1 MRWPQPRDRELGG
14 ARGLLLFVTVNDHLT
29 LALKSFTGQVER
41 DGDREWK
48 REGGSRREAHSLQEG
63 QRRGEKEQ
71 PEHRMD
77 GRMKGGKKVCL
88 CVRACLCAGEF
99 LKEREGESEGCV
111 PQG

>member
-1 MRWPQPRDRELGG
+1 M
-14 ARGLLLFVTVNDHLT
+14 LLFVTVNDHLT

-77 GRMKGGKKVCL
+77 GWPNEGREESVFVCP
-88 CVRACLCAGEF
+88 CVRVCVCAGEF

>member
-1 MRWPQPRDRELGG
+1 M
-14 ARGLLLFVTVNDHLT
+14 LLFVTVNDHLT

-77 GRMKGGKKVCL
+77 GWPNEGREESVFVCA
-88 CVRACLCAGEF
+88 CVCAGEF

>member
-1 MRWPQPRDRELGG
+1 M
-14 ARGLLLFVTVNDHLT
+14 LLFVTVNDHLT
-29 LALKSFTGQVER
+29 VALKSFTGQVER

-77 GRMKGGKKVCL
+77 GWPNEGREESVF
-88 CVRACLCAGEF
+88 VCAGEF